1 MRIVQ
6 EDSPLVTG
14 TGVRTQIMQPTI
26 TNSEAFWYNSDES
39 VEVSKAR
46 PLVRQVD
53 SSTNIVIATERDESN
68 ATVIDN
74 VLKKEK
80 DLVNSTKLYDSKEPA
95 KVK

>member
-1 MRIVQ
+1 MQ

-46 PLVRQVD
+46 PLVIQVN
-53 SSTNIVIATERDESN
+53 SSTNIVIGTERDESN